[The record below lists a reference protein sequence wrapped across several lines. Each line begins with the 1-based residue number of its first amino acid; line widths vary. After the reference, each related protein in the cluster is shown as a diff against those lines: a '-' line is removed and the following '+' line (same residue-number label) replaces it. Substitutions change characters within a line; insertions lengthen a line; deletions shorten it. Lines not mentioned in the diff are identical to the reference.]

1 MGSDMTMITSEIAL
15 PEELTQFI
23 REYTGDQYCLVELL
37 RFLGRHPNT
46 RFSRLVIIHAL
57 NSRRLYTEKALKHL
71 VSNGVV
77 RTYVENNVPL
87 YSLTEEPQRNWALDL
102 AKFDWCQW
110 QLLLKQIY
118 PAAIE

>member
-1 MGSDMTMITSEIAL
+1 MITSEITL

-87 YSLTEEPQRNWALDL
+87 YSLTEEESWRNWALDL
-102 AKFDWCQW
+102 AKFDWGQW
-110 QLLLKQIY
+110 QSLLKQIY
-118 PAAIE
+118 PTAIE